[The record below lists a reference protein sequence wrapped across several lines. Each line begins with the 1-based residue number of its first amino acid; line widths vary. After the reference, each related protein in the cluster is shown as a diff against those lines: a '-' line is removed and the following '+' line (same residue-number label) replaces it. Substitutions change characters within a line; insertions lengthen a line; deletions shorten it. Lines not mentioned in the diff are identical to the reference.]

1 MCKFHT
7 SQSARKGAFIVQEDN
22 GKESLASGVNSVN
35 AMDKQGY

>member
-7 SQSARKGAFIVQEDN
+7 SQSARKGAFIVQEDI
-22 GKESLASGVNSVN
+22 GESLDSGVNSIN